1 MRYRELFAERDF
13 TALLVADVLS
23 IVGSYL
29 SRLAVSAL
37 VFARTDSVALTA
49 VSFAV
54 SYAPYLFS
62 PWLSTYAD
70 RFAGRPI
77 LIACDLARAVLTL
90 VVVLPGLPMPVL
102 LTTLFVVSAC
112 RIPFGAARLALLAQI
127 LTPRAFPAGNAL
139 VSSAR
144 QGLQVAGFAVGGLV
158 ISIIGT
164 RPAIAF
170 DAATFAVS
178 GLIAILF
185 LSRRP
190 ASWID
195 KPGAGGEPVSRPG
208 TILGSAREGLRAVTG
223 DRRMRWLLALL
234 GVGPAILVVS
244 EGLAVPFAHQLGG
257 GTTLA
262 GVVMAAPPLGTVL
275 GLLGYGRLPPAAQ
288 ERLCIPLAGAGVAG
302 VGIAGAVAWTTAWTV
317 ATLVLL
323 TLAGVS
329 LAYLNAIQS
338 EIAASVPVALRG
350 RVFGLANAVLQ
361 LCQGAA
367 VVVAGLVAASLRVA
381 PALVAVA
388 AVGLVP
394 VALAAIRLPA
404 SRPVVF
410 QR

>member
-144 QGLQVAGFAVGGLV
+144 QHHRHQTSHRLRRSDVRGLRTDRHPVPVEAP
-158 ISIIGT
+158 SILD
-164 RPAIAF
+164 RQAW
-170 DAATFAVS
+170 
-178 GLIAILF
+178 
-185 LSRRP
+185 RRWR
-190 ASWID
+190 A
-195 KPGAGGEPVSRPG
+195 GEPARHDLGERPR
-208 TILGSAREGLRAVTG
+208 GSACG
-223 DRRMRWLLALL
+223 DR
-234 GVGPAILVVS
+234 
-244 EGLAVPFAHQLGG
+244 
-257 GTTLA
+257 
-262 GVVMAAPPLGTVL
+262 
-275 GLLGYGRLPPAAQ
+275 
-288 ERLCIPLAGAGVAG
+288 
-302 VGIAGAVAWTTAWTV
+302 
-317 ATLVLL
+317 
-323 TLAGVS
+323 
-329 LAYLNAIQS
+329 
-338 EIAASVPVALRG
+338 
-350 RVFGLANAVLQ
+350 
-361 LCQGAA
+361 
-367 VVVAGLVAASLRVA
+367 
-381 PALVAVA
+381 
-388 AVGLVP
+388 
-394 VALAAIRLPA
+394 
-404 SRPVVF
+404 
-410 QR
+410 